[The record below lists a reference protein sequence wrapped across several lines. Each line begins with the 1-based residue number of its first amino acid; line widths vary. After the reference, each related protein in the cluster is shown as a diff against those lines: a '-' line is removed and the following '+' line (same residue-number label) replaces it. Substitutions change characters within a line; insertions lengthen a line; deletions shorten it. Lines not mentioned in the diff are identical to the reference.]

1 MKRLLTLIALLAVT
15 VLNSYAKVEL
25 APLFADNMVL
35 QRDSKAAIWGKAQ
48 PGARVVITSTWAKG
62 KTVVHADD
70 QGRWNVMLATPSA
83 GGPHELTFND
93 GDRLTLKNILI
104 GEVWICAGQSNM
116 EMTMRGFMGQPVEG
130 AAELILT
137 AKPSVPIRSCN
148 LSRIKSLEL
157 EEECDARWFEHT
169 SEGVAEASAT
179 AYFFAKR
186 LCDVLG
192 VPVGIINVSWGGSPI
207 EAWMNPELLRREF
220 AEEFSFAHLD
230 SMTWPEEN
238 PWKAPGVLYN
248 GMLHSVA
255 PYTAK
260 GFLWYQ
266 GCDNISRYEQ
276 YKRLQPA
283 FVKMLRKGWGNDKM
297 PFYFA
302 QIAPYRYAGEER
314 PSAGYMM
321 WAQAQTLQKI
331 PFSGMVATHDVGS
344 RYCVHPPK
352 KKQVG
357 DRFAYLAL
365 SNDYGF
371 KDIEAKTPMPE
382 KFAFENGTAT
392 VEFEVGKMGI
402 GPTGRDL
409 PCFEL
414 AGEDKVFYPATARV
428 NKDCRS
434 ITVSSPH
441 VSAPVAVR
449 YGIKNWSEAS
459 LFNSSVT
466 LCLPA
471 TCIVWHHRTKETSMR

>member
-15 VLNSYAKVEL
+15 LLNSYAKVEL

-35 QRDSKAAIWGKAQ
+35 QRDSEAAIWGKAE

-130 AAELILT
+130 AAELILA

-283 FVKMLRKGWGNDKM
+283 FVKMLRQEWGNDRM
-297 PFYFA
+297 PFYFT
-302 QIAPYRYAGEER
+302 QIAPYGYFNPDA
-314 PSAGYMM
+314 PDAGYMM
-321 WAQAQTLQKI
+321 WAQAQTLEMI
-331 PFSGMVATHDVGS
+331 PYSGMAATHDVGEVN
-344 RYCVHPPK
+344 CIHPADK
-352 KKQVG
+352 KSVG
-357 DRFAYLAL
+357 DRLAFLAL
-365 SNDYGF
+365 VNDYGYEGIDAATPIPIDF
-371 KDIEAKTPMPE
+371 KFEEGQAIVTFEA
-382 KFAFENGTAT
+382 GY
-392 VEFEVGKMGI
+392 MGLSPLSKDVD
-402 GPTGRDL
+402 G
-409 PCFEL
+409 FEL
-414 AGEDKVFYPATARV
+414 AGEDGIFYPAKGIV
-428 NKDCRS
+428 LWNNPKKVLVYKCPQ
-434 ITVSSPH
+434 VQK
-441 VSAPVAVR
+441 PVAVR
-449 YGIKNWSEAS
+449 YGMKNWSEATV
-459 LFNSSVT
+459 FNCFGVPISPFRSDNY
-466 LCLPA
+466 
-471 TCIVWHHRTKETSMR
+471 